1 MSERGMA
8 LLAVSGILFTIG
20 AILGNSIF
28 IAMSLPPFFL
38 FVLGMLLTVPRSIK
52 SENPDIPAKPWT
64 GQEFIFTRKIVI
76 EGGVG
81 TVKFFQE
88 LPEEV
93 ELLAGNNLKVLWKW
107 WGTETVEIT
116 CRLRCIKKGCFT
128 IPPLQWQSDTLIG
141 MKSEGISGESLDIT
155 AWQRLLTPGQIRSL
169 PSIAVTPYPLAD
181 IPRVG
186 IPSTDFRE
194 IRSYVS
200 GDPLKNINWKATAR
214 RNPPVPLV
222 NEYEKEGKKAVL
234 LFLDAG
240 ATMQVG
246 NSLESLLEY
255 AVEATGNLL
264 LYSVHRGY
272 RVGIAINHTPP
283 RFFYPESGRRQ
294 TVLILPVLNQL
305 KPDSRTVP
313 LTDAIETFHNHILNL
328 DPLSIIITS
337 LDGDTQNTLPD
348 SLLKLKMCYSR
359 RRRFPILVVNITA
372 ADMIPQPNGY
382 ESSIPALMNLWA
394 RPRIRG
400 ISSAGVTIAT
410 WNPKRES
417 FRTLMSRQV
426 KRR

>member
-1 MSERGMA
+1 
-8 LLAVSGILFTIG
+8 
-20 AILGNSIF
+20 
-28 IAMSLPPFFL
+28 
-38 FVLGMLLTVPRSIK
+38 
-52 SENPDIPAKPWT
+52 
-64 GQEFIFTRKIVI
+64 
-76 EGGVG
+76 
-81 TVKFFQE
+81 
-88 LPEEV
+88 
-93 ELLAGNNLKVLWKW
+93 
-107 WGTETVEIT
+107 
-116 CRLRCIKKGCFT
+116 
-128 IPPLQWQSDTLIG
+128 
-141 MKSEGISGESLDIT
+141 MKYEGIIGESLDIT
-155 AWQRLLTPGQIRSL
+155 VWQRLLTPGQIRSL
-169 PSIAVTPYPLAD
+169 PSIAITPYPLAD

-194 IRSYVS
+194 IRSYVT
-200 GDPLKNINWKATAR
+200 GDPMKNINWKATAR
-214 RNPPVPLV
+214 RNTAVPLV

-240 ATMQVG
+240 ATMNLG

-272 RVGIAINHTPP
+272 RVGVAINHTPP

-313 LTDAIETFHNHILNL
+313 LTDTIETFHNHILNF

-348 SLLKLKMCYSR
+348 SLRKLKMYYSR

-372 ADMIPQPNGY
+372 RDMMPQPNGY

-394 RPRIRG
+394 RPRVRE
-400 ISSAGVTIAT
+400 ISSTGVTVAT
-410 WNPKRES
+410 WNPKRET
-417 FRTLMSRQV
+417 FRALMSRQV